1 MKEKKDCKIVQ
12 DLLPN
17 YIEKLTNEE
26 TNTFIEN
33 HLKECTECRKVYEN
47 MKKEIK
53 ANGNTRDKRE
63 VKYIKKYSNKMKV
76 LKTIILAIVLIY
88 IGIIGYKFIVIK
100 SMQDKIK
107 EYSSITNFHIT
118 KKSYCYDTV
127 TTQEIFHK
135 DDNYLGRIKSISECR
150 DDREIIST
158 KSGNNYIT
166 SGQAKVAVLNS
177 MSLTA
182 RDKVYN
188 NLETESAWEFIYG
201 LVFSSKISSVKC
213 NDKDCYKIENFKVS
227 GMLYPEYGMCLYI
240 DKETG
245 LIVRVEE
252 GVPDNNGK
260 MYTQVSDYKYEFNTV
275 TDEDLKEPDIS
286 EYKVQQ

>member
-1 MKEKKDCKIVQ
+1 MKEKIDCKIVQ

-17 YIEKLTNEE
+17 YIEKLTNQE
-26 TNTFIEN
+26 TNAFVEG
-33 HLKECTECRKVYEN
+33 HLQECAECKNVYEN
-47 MKKEIK
+47 MQKEIK
-53 ANGNTRDKRE
+53 LCGNVRDKRE
-63 VKYIKKYSNKMKV
+63 VKYIKKYSNKIKI

-88 IGIIGYKFIVIK
+88 VGIIGYKFIVIK

-107 EYSSITNFHIT
+107 EYSDITNFHIT

-127 TTQEIFHK
+127 ITQETFHK
-135 DDNYLGRIKSISECR
+135 DDNYIVRIRSISENR
-150 DDREIIST
+150 DNREIIST
-158 KSGNNYIT
+158 KNGNNYIT
-166 SGQAKVAVLNS
+166 SGDTKVAALNS
-177 MSLTA
+177 MSLVA

-188 NLETESAWEFIYG
+188 NLETESVWEFIYG
-201 LVFSSKISSVKC
+201 LVFNSRVSSVKC
-213 NDKDCYKIENFKVS
+213 NDKDCYKIDNFKVS

-260 MYTQVSDYKYEFNTV
+260 AYTQVSDYKYEFNTV
-275 TDEDLKEPDIS
+275 IDEDLKEPDIS
-286 EYKVQQ
+286 EYKVQK